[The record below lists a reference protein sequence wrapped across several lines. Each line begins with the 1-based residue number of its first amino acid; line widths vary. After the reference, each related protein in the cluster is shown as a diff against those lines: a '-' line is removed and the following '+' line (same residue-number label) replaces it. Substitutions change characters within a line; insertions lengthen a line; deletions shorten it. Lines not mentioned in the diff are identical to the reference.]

1 MSLDTSG
8 PIRILVVDDEP
19 DLELLIRQ
27 KFRREIRDR
36 ELDFRFAPDG
46 LEALEKV
53 NSDGGLD
60 IILSDINMPR
70 MDGLT
75 LLSRLAD
82 MELTL
87 KTVIVSA
94 YGDMENIRTAMNR
107 GAFDFVTKPINFE
120 DLRKTVDKTWKE
132 VCLIRSA
139 EDSRKHLALLQREL
153 DIANRIQLST
163 LPSNFPAFPDRSEF
177 DLYATMIPAQE
188 VGGDFYDFF
197 MIDEEQLGFVVG
209 DVSGKGV
216 GAAMFMAITK
226 TLLKA
231 TAVQGN
237 PAQTCV
243 RHVNKVLY
251 PESVRGLFVTAFYG
265 ILDIETGVVNY
276 CNAGHNHPYVL
287 RSNGEVELVEPP
299 KGLALCLTDDFH
311 YKAGQINLTKGD
323 TLFMYTDGVNE
334 AINATREEFGV
345 GRIVACLKNEVGCKP
360 AEVVRDVFREV
371 EAFSGG
377 ISQSDDITMLALE
390 YLGSKKL
397 PVEVDE
403 QALMGNMTGD

>member
-265 ILDIETGVVNY
+265 
-276 CNAGHNHPYVL
+276 
-287 RSNGEVELVEPP
+287 
-299 KGLALCLTDDFH
+299 
-311 YKAGQINLTKGD
+311 
-323 TLFMYTDGVNE
+323 
-334 AINATREEFGV
+334 
-345 GRIVACLKNEVGCKP
+345 
-360 AEVVRDVFREV
+360 
-371 EAFSGG
+371 
-377 ISQSDDITMLALE
+377 
-390 YLGSKKL
+390 
-397 PVEVDE
+397 
-403 QALMGNMTGD
+403 

>member
-1 MSLDTSG
+1 MSEIDYTG
-8 PIRILVVDDEP
+8 PITILVVDDEP

-36 ELDFRFAPDG
+36 EMDFHFA
-46 LEALEKV
+46 
-53 NSDGGLD
+53 SDGQQALDQVLSNGKLD

-75 LLSRLAD
+75 LLTRLA
-82 MELTL
+82 EINTTL

-120 DLRKTVDKTWKE
+120 DLRTTVDKTYRE
-132 VCLIRSA
+132 VCLIRHA
-139 EDSRKHLALLQREL
+139 ENSKRHLELLQREL

-163 LPSNFPAFPDRSEF
+163 LPSDFPAFPEHPEI

-197 MIDEEQLGFVVG
+197 LIDNEQVGFLIG
-209 DVSGKGV
+209 DVSGKGI

-231 TAVQGN
+231 TAIQGLPSN
-237 PAQTCV
+237 TCM
-243 RHVNKVLY
+243 RHVSRVLY

-265 ILDIETGVVNY
+265 ILDKENGEVNY
-276 CNAGHNHPYVL
+276 CCAGHNHPYIL
-287 RSNGEVELVEPP
+287 RKDGSVEKVDPP
-299 KGLALCLTDDFH
+299 PGLAICLKDDFH
-311 YKAGQINLTKGD
+311 YKTGHLVLEPGD
-323 TLFMYTDGVNE
+323 MFFLYTDGVNE
-334 AINATREEFGV
+334 AVNDTREEFGV
-345 GRIVACLKNEVGCKP
+345 ERMKDCLRASAGTKP
-360 AEVVRDVFREV
+360 VEVVRDMLREV
-371 EAFSGG
+371 EKFSGG
-377 ISQSDDITMLALE
+377 IDQSDDITMLALQF
-390 YLGSKKL
+390 LG
-397 PVEVDE
+397 
-403 QALMGNMTGD
+403 

>member
-1 MSLDTSG
+1 MTNADSLG

-36 ELDFRFAPDG
+36 ELDFGFAHDG
-46 LEALEKV
+46 LDALEKV
-53 NSDGGLD
+53 NADVSLD
-60 IILSDINMPR
+60 IVLSDINMPR

-75 LLSRLAD
+75 LLARLAD
-82 MELTL
+82 MELSL

-132 VCLIRSA
+132 VRLM
-139 EDSRKHLALLQREL
+139 
-153 DIANRIQLST
+153 
-163 LPSNFPAFPDRSEF
+163 AFPERSEF

-197 MIDEEQLGFVVG
+197 MIDEEQLAFNVG
-209 DVSGKGV
+209 DVSGKGI

-231 TAVQGN
+231 TALQGI
-237 PAQTCV
+237 PAQSCV

-251 PESVRGLFVTAFYG
+251 PESVRGLFVTGLYG
-265 ILDIETGVVNY
+265 ILDLETGVVTY

-287 RSNGEVELVEPP
+287 RKNGDVELIEPP
-299 KGLALCLTDDFH
+299 KGLALCLIDDFH
-311 YKAGQINLTKGD
+311 YKAGQLTLEVGY
-323 TLFMYTDGVNE
+323 TFFMYTDGVNE
-334 AINATREEFGV
+334 AINAEREEFGV
-345 GRIVACLKNEVGCKP
+345 DRIVECLKQEVGCKP
-360 AEVVRDVFREV
+360 VEIVRDVFREV
-371 EAFSGG
+371 EGFSGG
-377 ISQSDDITMLALE
+377 ISQADDITMLAIQ
-390 YLGSKKL
+390 YLGSDRK
-397 PVEVDE
+397 PVDE
-403 QALMGNMTGD
+403 EAVRNEMTGLE

>member
-1 MSLDTSG
+1 MSVDSSG

-36 ELDFRFAPDG
+36 ELDFKFAPDG

-82 MELTL
+82 MEVSL

-139 EDSRKHLALLQREL
+139 EDSKRHLTLLKREL

-163 LPSNFPAFPDRSEF
+163 LPSTFPAFPGWR
-177 DLYATMIPAQE
+177 
-188 VGGDFYDFF
+188 
-197 MIDEEQLGFVVG
+197 
-209 DVSGKGV
+209 KR
-216 GAAMFMAITK
+216 
-226 TLLKA
+226 
-231 TAVQGN
+231 
-237 PAQTCV
+237 C
-243 RHVNKVLY
+243 
-251 PESVRGLFVTAFYG
+251 
-265 ILDIETGVVNY
+265 
-276 CNAGHNHPYVL
+276 
-287 RSNGEVELVEPP
+287 
-299 KGLALCLTDDFH
+299 
-311 YKAGQINLTKGD
+311 
-323 TLFMYTDGVNE
+323 
-334 AINATREEFGV
+334 
-345 GRIVACLKNEVGCKP
+345 
-360 AEVVRDVFREV
+360 
-371 EAFSGG
+371 
-377 ISQSDDITMLALE
+377 
-390 YLGSKKL
+390 
-397 PVEVDE
+397 
-403 QALMGNMTGD
+403 